1 MPAGAAVVAVATGV
15 VAGDEVW
22 AEVVMGPDSPA
33 YQTPLVGFRWHDRQV
48 RADRLLQL
56 LFLLRRHG
64 RLPARRLAE
73 LLEVSERTVLRD
85 MEALSAAGVPVYC
98 EQGRGGGCVLMEGY
112 ETDLSGLTSEEAQAL
127 FSWTTQGAAADL
139 GLGAQLGTALTKL
152 AATVPQPA
160 LERADALA
168 AVVVVDRRRWFAAAE
183 EVPLLPR
190 LREAAM
196 AGRRVRLGYASRG
209 DESPGTRTVDPYGL
223 VENAG
228 RWYLLAAHRGV
239 VKSFRVA
246 RIRSAE
252 VLAEPARVPDDLD
265 LAAEWRRVRAAFESG
280 HEGVVVT
287 VAVSPQAMQRFRL
300 VASSQT
306 ATGTSLETVPPSPPS
321 DPDAWPLLR
330 LTVRARESAVA
341 LVLGFGGEVRL
352 LAPVELLAAVRSRA
366 LAALRLH
373 EEADGGPSLSAGRM
387 GG

>member
-1 MPAGAAVVAVATGV
+1 M
-15 VAGDEVW
+15 
-22 AEVVMGPDSPA
+22 
-33 YQTPLVGFRWHDRQV
+33 

-56 LFLLRRHG
+56 LYLLRRHG

-112 ETDLSGLTSEEAQAL
+112 ETDVSGLTSEEAQAL
-127 FSWTTQGAAADL
+127 FAWTTQGAAADL

-196 AGRRVRLGYASRG
+196 ARRRVLLGYASPG
-209 DESPGTRTVDPYGL
+209 DEQPGTRTVDPYGL

-239 VKSFRVA
+239 VKSFRVS
-246 RIRSAE
+246 RIASAQ
-252 VLAEPARVPDDLD
+252 VIDVAARVPDDLD
-265 LAAEWRRVRAAFESG
+265 LAAEWSRVRSAFESSY
-280 HEGVVVT
+280 EGVVVT
-287 VAVSPQAMQRFRL
+287 VAVAPHALARFRL

-306 ATGTSLETVPPSPPS
+306 AAGTVVASAPSPAGS
-321 DPDAWPLLR
+321 WPALR
-330 LTVRARESAVA
+330 LTVRAREAAVA
-341 LVLGFGGEVRL
+341 LVLGFGGEVQL
-352 LAPVELLAAVRSRA
+352 LAPVALLDDVRSRA
-366 LAALRLH
+366 RAALVLH
-373 EEADGGPSLSAGRM
+373 EAATPASAGRM
-387 GG
+387 DG

>member
-1 MPAGAAVVAVATGV
+1 
-15 VAGDEVW
+15 
-22 AEVVMGPDSPA
+22 
-33 YQTPLVGFRWHDRQV
+33 V

-183 EVPLLPR
+183 EVPSAPPPR
-190 LREAAM
+190 TPD
-196 AGRRVRLGYASRG
+196 ASRT
-209 DESPGTRTVDPYGL
+209 PAAVL
-223 VENAG
+223 VPIMP
-228 RWYLLAAHRGV
+228 LPPTFI
-239 VKSFRVA
+239 S
-246 RIRSAE
+246 
-252 VLAEPARVPDDLD
+252 PARG
-265 LAAEWRRVRAAFESG
+265 A
-280 HEGVVVT
+280 
-287 VAVSPQAMQRFRL
+287 
-300 VASSQT
+300 
-306 ATGTSLETVPPSPPS
+306 PSPPK
-321 DPDAWPLLR
+321 PPMVPMLL
-330 LTVRARESAVA
+330 
-341 LVLGFGGEVRL
+341 
-352 LAPVELLAAVRSRA
+352 P
-366 LAALRLH
+366 
-373 EEADGGPSLSAGRM
+373 P
-387 GG
+387 

>member
-1 MPAGAAVVAVATGV
+1 M
-15 VAGDEVW
+15 
-22 AEVVMGPDSPA
+22 
-33 YQTPLVGFRWHDRQV
+33 

-112 ETDLSGLTSEEAQAL
+112 ETDMSGLTAQEAQAL

-139 GLGAQLGTALTKL
+139 GLGPQLGTALTKL

-190 LREAAM
+190 LREAAV
-196 AGRRVRLGYASRG
+196 ARRRVRLGYPPRG
-209 DESPGTRTVDPYGL
+209 EESPGLRTVDPYGL

-246 RIRSAE
+246 RITTAQ
-252 VLAEPARVPDDLD
+252 VLDEPARVPDDLD
-265 LAAEWRRVRAAFESG
+265 LAHEWQQVRATFESG

-287 VAVSPQAMQRFRL
+287 VAVSPQAVARFRL

-306 ATGTSLETVPPSPPS
+306 TTGTALETVPLDPPA
-321 DPDAWPLLR
+321 DPADWPRLR
-330 LTVRARESAVA
+330 LTVRAREAAVA

-352 LAPVELLAAVRSRA
+352 VE
-366 LAALRLH
+366 
-373 EEADGGPSLSAGRM
+373 P
-387 GG
+387 